1 MSRVEK
7 ELFSDGINVSRQCN
21 LSGKEWKSLE
31 DFAADRS
38 AVIKSVDKVSSVV
51 LWERNDYLHAMKL
64 LENYSLLIMLL
75 NLTKIFSLVEKSNK
89 AFKSLSSRF
98 IMSLI
103 IFILIKATVCGT
115 SKGIVNFIDSN
126 MYIKMVLLLQTF
138 ILNLYIVTS
147 IYIVSSLIQK
157 IKKNQYLKAKH

>member
-51 LWERNDYLHAMKL
+51 VWERNFYLHGTKL
-64 LENYSLLIMLL
+64 LENYGLLMMLL

-89 AFKSLSSRF
+89 AFKGLCSRF
-98 IMSLI
+98 IIQM
-103 IFILIKATVCGT
+103 
-115 SKGIVNFIDSN
+115 NFHPN
-126 MYIKMVLLLQTF
+126 
-138 ILNLYIVTS
+138 
-147 IYIVSSLIQK
+147 
-157 IKKNQYLKAKH
+157 

>member
-51 LWERNDYLHAMKL
+51 VWERNFYLHATKL
-64 LENYSLLIMLL
+64 LENYGLLMMLL
-75 NLTKIFSLVEKSNK
+75 NLTKIFSLVKKSNK
-89 AFKSLSSRF
+89 ACKDLCSRF
-98 IMSLI
+98 I
-103 IFILIKATVCGT
+103 
-115 SKGIVNFIDSN
+115 
-126 MYIKMVLLLQTF
+126 
-138 ILNLYIVTS
+138 
-147 IYIVSSLIQK
+147 
-157 IKKNQYLKAKH
+157 